1 MRGAGTSLP
10 SAVPMRAPRRF
21 IHVPVAWLAAALLG
35 KMAVDNFLLLG
46 FLQISWSVV
55 LLAILLATGCIM
67 ILTARSV
74 SSAQSVSLATIAYCL
89 AISILL
95 LVLGGE
101 GRLLYANTDW
111 QVRDAVLADM
121 ARNPWPVVYPI
132 GGVAHLL
139 RAPIGMY
146 LLPALVGGTRQ
157 IGLDMALLGCNAF
170 VLTLLLALGSSLFPT
185 VRGKA
190 IALTVFV
197 AFSGLDILG
206 TGFVRWFG
214 VPASLDHLER
224 WAPNLQYSSTI
235 TLIFWVP
242 QHAFA
247 GWACAILYLLWD
259 KGRLG
264 IGAFAA
270 SIPLVALWSPLA
282 IMGAVPFAILAAIR
296 SIVAGCITRRDIGLA
311 AIGIAVALPALV
323 YLHADAGQLPS
334 GLNRSPPAA
343 YMLEILLEVAVY
355 AVPLA
360 VMRPGSFVGKDTL
373 FLTIGCLLLM
383 PIYRISTGSD
393 FQMRASIMPLAIL
406 ALTVADLVIRDFS
419 RESDAR
425 TRRGLAITLALGIGA
440 VTGGFELCRAVTHR
454 AAPTPGCS
462 LIGIWQRQV
471 GLSAPLSTYLAR
483 LEALPLL
490 LRPASVREV
499 EIAHDPASCWDRSWR
514 MEKRPIV

>member
-1 MRGAGTSLP
+1 MIGSDTSLP
-10 SAVPMRAPRRF
+10 KAHTIRAPRRF

-35 KMAVDNFLLLG
+35 KMAVDNILLLG
-46 FLQISWSVV
+46 FLHISWNFVFV
-55 LLAILLATGCIM
+55 AILLAAGTIM

-74 SSAQSVSLATIAYCL
+74 SSVQSVSVTTIAFCL
-89 AISILL
+89 AIAILL

-101 GRLLYANTDW
+101 GRLFYANTDW

-121 ARNPWPVVYPI
+121 AHNPWPVIYPI
-132 GGVAHLL
+132 GGAAHLL

-146 LLPALVGGTRQ
+146 LLPALVGGSRQ

-170 VLTLLLALGSSLFPT
+170 VLTLLLALSSSLFPT
-185 VRGKA
+185 VRGKT
-190 IALTVFV
+190 IALTVFIG
-197 AFSGLDILG
+197 FSGLDILG

-247 GWACAILYLLWD
+247 GWTCAILYLLWY

-264 IGAFAA
+264 IGPFAA

-282 IMGAVPFAILAAIR
+282 IMGAVPFVILAAIR
-296 SIVAGCITRRDIGLA
+296 SIVADRITKRDVGLA
-311 AIGIAVALPALV
+311 AIGLAFALPALI

-373 FLTIGCLLLM
+373 LLTIGCLLLM

-406 ALTVADLVIRDFS
+406 ALAVADLVIRDFS
-419 RESDAR
+419 RDGDAR
-425 TRRGLAITLALGIGA
+425 IRRGFAITLALGIGA
-440 VTGGFELCRAVTHR
+440 VTSGFELRRAVTQR
-454 AAPTPGCS
+454 AAPTPSCS
-462 LIGIWQRQV
+462 LIGIWQRQI

-483 LEALPLL
+483 LEALPQP

-499 EIAHDPASCWDRSWR
+499 EIARDPALCWDRPWR
-514 MEKRPIV
+514 MEKRPTV